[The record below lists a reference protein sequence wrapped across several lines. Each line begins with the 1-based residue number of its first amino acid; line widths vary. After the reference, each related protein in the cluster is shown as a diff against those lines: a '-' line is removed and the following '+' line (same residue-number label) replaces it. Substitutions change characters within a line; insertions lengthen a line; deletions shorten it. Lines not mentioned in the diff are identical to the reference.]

1 MKTLCF
7 CIIQCS
13 VGAKL
18 AKYGSVSA
26 YEYGMKERILVV
38 EDDPAIRDMI
48 CTGLELADFIVT
60 PAANGTVA
68 LQMAQQQPPH
78 LVLLD
83 WMMPMLSG
91 IEFTRRFK
99 RDPNTA
105 HIPIIML
112 TAKGDEQDRV
122 AGFEEGVDD
131 YMVKPFSPRELV
143 ARIKAVLRRCGSL
156 QESPLL
162 QADLTCLDPE
172 AKTVSINQ
180 TPITMGPLE
189 FKLLEFFMRHPNR
202 VYSREQLLNQVW
214 GRDVYIDERT
224 VDVQIRRLR
233 KALTLHEQEQMV
245 QTIRGTGYR
254 FTPPASTAQP

>member
-1 MKTLCF
+1 
-7 CIIQCS
+7 
-13 VGAKL
+13 
-18 AKYGSVSA
+18 
-26 YEYGMKERILVV
+26 
-38 EDDPAIRDMI
+38 
-48 CTGLELADFIVT
+48 
-60 PAANGTVA
+60 
-68 LQMAQQQPPH
+68 
-78 LVLLD
+78 
-83 WMMPMLSG
+83 
-91 IEFTRRFK
+91 
-99 RDPNTA
+99 
-105 HIPIIML
+105 
-112 TAKGDEQDRV
+112 
-122 AGFEEGVDD
+122 
-131 YMVKPFSPRELV
+131 
-143 ARIKAVLRRCGSL
+143 RIKAVLRRCGSL

-245 QTIRGTGYR
+245 QT
-254 FTPPASTAQP
+254 